1 MKKNKIVYWT
11 TTGIVTIMM
20 LFSAVQYITNPQM
33 GEAFKHLG
41 FSDNFRIELAI
52 AKIIGAAVL
61 IIPAIPAR
69 IKEWAYAGFAIV
81 FLSASIAHFTSGD
94 TTAMVVTPAFFLIIL
109 AVSNVYLHK
118 LKRVTQVMIPSA

>member
-81 FLSASIAHFTSGD
+81 FLSASIAHFASGD